1 MGWRIQNLEIKRSK
15 LRDSVVEHLLGMM
28 RDGQL
33 KPGEFLPNEREMAVQ
48 LGIGRASLREAI
60 HQLEVLGYLQARQ
73 GEGTLVLDPTTA
85 DLAKPFRGLLVGR
98 PHMAQD
104 LLEFRLLLEPG
115 VAALA
120 AQRAESEDIQAL
132 EAALETQRQ
141 VASRHQS
148 LRRADLEF
156 HELIARAARND
167 VTTQVLSALRQLMV
181 NLREHA
187 LSDDQQELTLKHHT
201 AIVDAIRKHRPDAAR
216 SAMESHLKDVVR
228 FAQPPNGSQ
237 SRGIWD
243 GTGSSKRT
251 GKGIVRRHE

>member
-1 MGWRIQNLEIKRSK
+1 MRIQNLEIKRSK
-15 LRDSVVEHLLGMM
+15 LRDGVVEHLLGMM

-33 KPGEFLPNEREMAVQ
+33 RPGAFLPNERELAAQ

-98 PHMAQD
+98 PHMARD

-120 AQRAESEDIQAL
+120 AERATPEDILAL
-132 EAALETQRQ
+132 EMALDVQRQ
-141 VASRHQS
+141 CASQHRS
-148 LRRADLEF
+148 LRSADLEF
-156 HELIARAARND
+156 HELIARAARNN

-181 NLREHA
+181 NLRERA
-187 LSDDQQELTLKHHT
+187 LSDDQQELTLRHHT
-201 AIVDAIRKHRPDAAR
+201 AIVGAIRQRSPTAAR
-216 SAMESHLKDVVR
+216 NAMELHLNDVVR
-228 FAQPPNGSQ
+228 FAP
-237 SRGIWD
+237 
-243 GTGSSKRT
+243 SSGDPARKQRLFKRT
-251 GKGIVRRHE
+251 AKVS